1 MHSNLRLEVPE
12 SVLSDGIFKDNK
24 PLSAISLKTLL
35 FLMYYFDGNCE
46 DKVTVPLSDL
56 CFMFGHDSN
65 ALCSNNRAHH
75 ARRIIS
81 HLERIT
87 DQPLSFGGY
96 YDMVCIDS
104 VDSDIRKNLCTVH
117 FSHKFIHYWNDCLEQ
132 KFYFVNIGNLFHLHT
147 LPSVL
152 LYLFCLQ
159 YKTTVIV
166 SVSRLAMLLT
176 GNPDYPYK
184 LLKKDKLR
192 PAIAAISSNTSL
204 QIQFGE
210 ISFNRGVQKISFTF
224 THKSIAQDDNVPDNE
239 NEEQEKLLNSPN
251 GGLHFLSDEELRDWE
266 KIQED
271 CARKHY
277 WNRYWDY

>member
-1 MHSNLRLEVPE
+1 
-12 SVLSDGIFKDNK
+12 
-24 PLSAISLKTLL
+24 
-35 FLMYYFDGNCE
+35 
-46 DKVTVPLSDL
+46 
-56 CFMFGHDSN
+56 
-65 ALCSNNRAHH
+65 
-75 ARRIIS
+75 
-81 HLERIT
+81 
-87 DQPLSFGGY
+87 
-96 YDMVCIDS
+96 
-104 VDSDIRKNLCTVH
+104 
-117 FSHKFIHYWNDCLEQ
+117 
-132 KFYFVNIGNLFHLHT
+132 
-147 LPSVL
+147 
-152 LYLFCLQ
+152 
-159 YKTTVIV
+159 
-166 SVSRLAMLLT
+166 MLLT

-192 PAIAAISSNTSL
+192 PAIATISSNTSL

>member
-24 PLSAISLKTLL
+24 PLSAISLKALL

-65 ALCSNNRAHH
+65 ALCNNNRAHH
-75 ARRIIS
+75 ARRIIF

-104 VDSDIRKNLCTVH
+104 VDADIRKNLCTVQ
-117 FSHKFIHYWNDCLEQ
+117 FSHKFIQYWNDCLEQ
-132 KFYFVNIGNLFHLHT
+132 RFYFVNIGNLFHLHT

-152 LYLFCLQ
+152 LL
-159 YKTTVIV
+159 
-166 SVSRLAMLLT
+166 
-176 GNPDYPYK
+176 
-184 LLKKDKLR
+184 
-192 PAIAAISSNTSL
+192 SL
-204 QIQFGE
+204 IH
-210 ISFNRGVQKISFTF
+210 I
-224 THKSIAQDDNVPDNE
+224 
-239 NEEQEKLLNSPN
+239 
-251 GGLHFLSDEELRDWE
+251 
-266 KIQED
+266 
-271 CARKHY
+271 
-277 WNRYWDY
+277 

>member
-24 PLSAISLKTLL
+24 PLPAISLKALL

-104 VDSDIRKNLCTVH
+104 VDADIRKNLCTVQ
-117 FSHKFIHYWNDCLEQ
+117 FSHKFIQYWNDCLEQ
-132 KFYFVNIGNLFHLHT
+132 RY
-147 LPSVL
+147 
-152 LYLFCLQ
+152 
-159 YKTTVIV
+159 
-166 SVSRLAMLLT
+166 
-176 GNPDYPYK
+176 
-184 LLKKDKLR
+184 
-192 PAIAAISSNTSL
+192 
-204 QIQFGE
+204 QF
-210 ISFNRGVQKISFTF
+210 
-224 THKSIAQDDNVPDNE
+224 
-239 NEEQEKLLNSPN
+239 
-251 GGLHFLSDEELRDWE
+251 
-266 KIQED
+266 
-271 CARKHY
+271 
-277 WNRYWDY
+277 

>member
-1 MHSNLRLEVPE
+1 MLGNI
-12 SVLSDGIFKDNK
+12 SVNNDCVGRSHGSFFGKDTSAPSKFLSGMMQILVYGTN
-24 PLSAISLKTLL
+24 PA
-35 FLMYYFDGNCE
+35 
-46 DKVTVPLSDL
+46 
-56 CFMFGHDSN
+56 
-65 ALCSNNRAHH
+65 
-75 ARRIIS
+75 
-81 HLERIT
+81 
-87 DQPLSFGGY
+87 FGGY

-104 VDSDIRKNLCTVH
+104 VDADIRKNLCTVQ
-117 FSHKFIHYWNDCLEQ
+117 FSHKFIQYWNDCLEQ
-132 KFYFVNIGNLFHLHT
+132 RFYFVNIGNLFHLHT

-210 ISFNRGVQKISFTF
+210 ISFNRSVQKINFTF
-224 THKSIAQDDNVPDNE
+224 THKSIAQDDNE
-239 NEEQEKLLNSPN
+239 NEEQEKLFNSPN
-251 GGLHFLSDEELRDWE
+251 GGLNFLSDKELRDWE

>member
-1 MHSNLRLEVPE
+1 
-12 SVLSDGIFKDNK
+12 
-24 PLSAISLKTLL
+24 
-35 FLMYYFDGNCE
+35 
-46 DKVTVPLSDL
+46 
-56 CFMFGHDSN
+56 
-65 ALCSNNRAHH
+65 
-75 ARRIIS
+75 
-81 HLERIT
+81 
-87 DQPLSFGGY
+87 
-96 YDMVCIDS
+96 MVCIDS

-204 QIQFGE
+204 QIQF
-210 ISFNRGVQKISFTF
+210 TL
-224 THKSIAQDDNVPDNE
+224 SIAAFR
-239 NEEQEKLLNSPN
+239 KSTSLLLTNRS
-251 GGLHFLSDEELRDWE
+251 HKMIMCWIMKMKS
-266 KIQED
+266 
-271 CARKHY
+271 RK
-277 WNRYWDY
+277 NF